1 MECPRCGALLGQ
13 VGGRAVR
20 CACGW
25 NPSGDALRASLK
37 LLIPG
42 LLLDLSGTLLI
53 VYSVVSARTYV
64 ALGVILMVAGSVLL
78 VAGARRISAAA
89 KIRKEPEI

>member
-1 MECPRCGALLGQ
+1 MECPRCGALLGEA
-13 VGGRAVR
+13 GGKPAR

-25 NPSGDALRASLK
+25 NPAGAALQASLK

-53 VYSVVSARTYV
+53 VYSVVNARSYV
-64 ALGVILMVAGSVLL
+64 ALGVILMVAGSMLL

-89 KIRKEPEI
+89 QIRKEPGS